1 METLIDVVMISFNE
15 HIYRL
20 VVARFKPRVLSL
32 LKAKSLPAFKGAGML
47 VLKRWFLLSFVYFL
61 VCLLTLLITLM
72 FTIFTFSRFLL
83 HNYQCYISLSDFS
96 CYLF

>member
-72 FTIFTFSRFLL
+72 FTIFAFSRF
-83 HNYQCYISLSDFS
+83 HVFTFS
-96 CYLF
+96 IA

>member
-61 VCLLTLLITLM
+61 VLFIN
-72 FTIFTFSRFLL
+72 FADYVNVYYFHVFTFS
-83 HNYQCYISLSDFS
+83 IA
-96 CYLF
+96 